1 MKRWGLTIL
10 FVEPTVDSPATLTDL
25 RRWDAQA
32 RDNRI
37 EEGATLAIRGNNP
50 RRAWEQVT

>member
-1 MKRWGLTIL
+1 MKKWGLTIL

-37 EEGATLAIRGNNP
+37 
-50 RRAWEQVT
+50 RRRSHTGY